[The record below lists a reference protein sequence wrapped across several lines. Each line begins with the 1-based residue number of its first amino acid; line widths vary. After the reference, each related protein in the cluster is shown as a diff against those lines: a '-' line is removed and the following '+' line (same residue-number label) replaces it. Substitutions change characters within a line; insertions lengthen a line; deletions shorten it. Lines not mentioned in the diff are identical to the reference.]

1 MRLHEKMETK
11 YNVKILLMFWMVQPL
26 IVNTLLVL
34 KSLEPLDKPDPF
46 PGMKLR
52 RNSTL
57 NDSEFSKGITF
68 CGHFYFR
75 RFPVAPQPLLY
86 IGLDFQT
93 PFISIGR
100 GKKNENFWLWIG
112 GIFFEI
118 KNAQN
123 EDNQLWITNQWQHFC
138 LAFSSDI
145 FHISIIKVSTFFIL
159 EYKY

>member
-1 MRLHEKMETK
+1 MEAK

-26 IVNTLLVL
+26 IVNTLLVF

-68 CGHFYFR
+68 CGRFYFR
-75 RFPVAPQPLLY
+75 RFPVSPQPLLF
-86 IGLDFQT
+86 IGLDFQS
-93 PFISIGR
+93 PFLIIYR
-100 GKKNENFWLWIG
+100 EIEKENFWLWIG

-118 KNAQN
+118 KNAQYEN
-123 EDNQLWITNQWQHFC
+123 NQLWITNQWQHFC
-138 LAFSSDI
+138 LAFSIDML
-145 FHISIIKVSTFFIL
+145 HLSIIKVSTL
-159 EYKY
+159 